1 VLSEKYATRIA
12 REWNVPAS
20 GAGFVTRFEIETAFV
35 ARYEIREAGGQ
46 RYQEYWIPADDLDA
60 FNRAIVGTI
69 EVIAE
74 FP

>member
-1 VLSEKYATRIA
+1 VLSEEYATRIA